1 MTIEK
6 IVKEYVYFKHS
17 LGHEWDVFGK
27 NNIWII
33 KPCSAS
39 RGNGIYL

>member
-1 MTIEK
+1 VERV
-6 IVKEYVYFKHS
+6 VKEFVYFERRY
-17 LGHEWDVFGK
+17 GREWKVFGDR
-27 NNIWII
+27 NIWII